1 MKLLEIAPDF
11 VRSEVGT
18 LLTILQH
25 LEASLGHGESGAL
38 SATVPMDR
46 IIALM
51 NNSGNHFS
59 YGAFKHLYDTEPRI
73 QALVSNMNQNE
84 VTIGRPAEITSNDQS
99 IDPTAKVDQ
108 MAQAAAQNINPPV
121 Q

>member
-11 VRSEVGT
+11 VRGQVGT

-25 LEASLGHGESGAL
+25 LEATLGQGATGAL
-38 SATVPMDR
+38 SAKVPMAA
-46 IIALM
+46 IIELM
-51 NNSGNHFS
+51 NKSGNHFS
-59 YGAFKHLYDTEPRI
+59 YGAFKDIYDSEPRVQQI
-73 QALVSNMNQNE
+73 VSNFNEQE
-84 VTIGRPAEITSNDQS
+84 VTIGKPDEITNNDSS

-108 MAQAAAQNINPPV
+108 MAQKAAQNINQPV

>member
-11 VRSEVGT
+11 LRGQVGT

-25 LEASLGHGESGAL
+25 LESTLGHGESGAMT
-38 SATVPMDR
+38 AKVPMSAV
-46 IIALM
+46 IKLM
-51 NNSGNHFS
+51 NNTGNHFS
-59 YGAFKHLYDTEPRI
+59 YGSFKHLYDTEPRI

-108 MAQAAAQNINPPV
+108 MAQAAAQNINQPV

>member
-11 VRSEVGT
+11 VRSQVGT

-25 LEASLGHGESGAL
+25 LEATLGTGDSGQMTAK
-38 SATVPMDR
+38 VPMSA
-46 IIALM
+46 IVNLM

-59 YGAFKHLYDTEPRI
+59 YGAFKQIYDTEPRV
-73 QALVSNMNQNE
+73 QALVSNMNQDE

-108 MAQAAAQNINPPV
+108 MAQKAAQTINQPV